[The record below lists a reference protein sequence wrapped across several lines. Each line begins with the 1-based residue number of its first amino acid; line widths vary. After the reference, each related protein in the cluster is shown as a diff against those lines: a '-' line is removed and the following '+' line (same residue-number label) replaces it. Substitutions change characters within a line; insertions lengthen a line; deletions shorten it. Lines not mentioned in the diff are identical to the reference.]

1 MKNIRID
8 RLKNWISL
16 GKWMPS
22 IWKKQ
27 NPWNRPKQKCRQLK
41 IPLKVTCNRLNEGEE
56 KNTRFRRQELVK
68 KKDIL
73 RTVRDYEK
81 SIQQV
86 QDKAQKNNR
95 RLIVVNEKAGD
106 STKPTVSLFTEILAE
121 NFLNINKEFDI

>member
-1 MKNIRID
+1 
-8 RLKNWISL
+8 
-16 GKWMPS
+16 MPS